1 MFSVLLQQEWSSQ
14 IYTKGCIASLE
25 DWLPQNLYTVAIV
38 FIIISVLQVSKPSP
52 VPYFI
57 KWERSGSAY
66 LDNKLRFV
74 NGTSLS
80 QTVSFQSKL
89 LVNLRS

>member
-1 MFSVLLQQEWSSQ
+1 MFIVISQQEWASQ
-14 IYTKGCIASLE
+14 IFTKGCIASLE

-38 FIIISVLQVSKPSP
+38 FIVISVLQVSKPP

-57 KWERSGSAY
+57 KWEGSGSAY
-66 LDNKLRFV
+66 LDNKLSFV

-80 QTVSFQSKL
+80 QTG
-89 LVNLRS
+89 